1 MKRAE
6 LVIGKGYYYSTK
18 ANWNDAYISA
28 DTTLTQFAIEK
39 RRNKVIIKETQLK
52 TQYERDYRTREVLVT
67 YASGREE
74 WVPLSHIR
82 GEYIECVKQ
91 IYKRHHTSEG
101 IKRAGR
107 YAQHLSRKR
116 EREVY
121 KPAVKELDSLI
132 RQLTGNSRFNSYV
145 DDFGYMNTY
154 KNWNYETVSA
164 VINALK
170 QSPALQ
176 LKTEDKV
183 SA

>member
-6 LVIGKGYYYSTK
+6 LEIGKAYYFSTK

-28 DTTLTQFAIEK
+28 NTTLTQFAISK
-39 RRNKVIIKETQLK
+39 AGFHKVVIKETQLK
-52 TQYERDYRTREVLVT
+52 TQYEREYRTREVLVA

-74 WVPLSHIR
+74 WIPLVHIR
-82 GEYIECVKQ
+82 GEYLECVKQ
-91 IYKRHHTSEG
+91 IYKRHHTSEA

-154 KNWNYETVSA
+154 KNWSYETVSA
-164 VINALK
+164 VVNALK

-176 LKTEDKV
+176 LKTEKV